1 MRKTGWVERYEKNEV
16 GGAMRERRG
25 GWDDVR
31 RTGWV
36 GRCKKDGVG
45 GAI

>member
-1 MRKTGWVERYEKNEV
+1 MRRTGWVGPYEKDGV
-16 GGAMRERRG
+16 GGWG
-25 GWDDVR
+25 DVR

-36 GRCKKDGVG
+36 GRYEKDGVC